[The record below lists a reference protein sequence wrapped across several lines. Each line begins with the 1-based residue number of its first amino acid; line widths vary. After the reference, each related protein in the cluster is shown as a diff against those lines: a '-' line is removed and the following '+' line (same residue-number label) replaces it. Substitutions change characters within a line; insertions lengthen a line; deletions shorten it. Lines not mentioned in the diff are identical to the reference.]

1 MSTLDKIA
9 RASRLESALLVSR
22 MLLAG
27 RDDQKPTQ
35 DGRHWGTGYTKAE
48 LHCWAPGSLY
58 RPPLTRS
65 PPVHP
70 ASHTAARAARR
81 ATRKQVEYTR
91 LATAHWPSCSWQ
103 HDASSTF
110 FSGDS
115 FSSSSNVYQRSPPP
129 RRAPSTRATPPSHH
143 AAPVLVLHLHRGV
156 SVAHQSQHQEQQQ
169 LGLQRH
175 SAHRGAPQRA
185 SPSVESSQLDPQ
197 LASPSG
203 EMSSWMVPRAD
214 QPKTLLLRVLH
225 EGDGPRKDDHPLP
238 PREAV
243 LEVVP
248 HSSPR
253 PHTVLLSSLA
263 LPTGSHDGGMSV
275 VIAGIARRQLQ
286 EQLEQIGA
294 GCMTAPRAITPML
307 DEHDKA
313 SAPAGAPSC
322 STDNSLSPRHASVAR
337 VSSGHVLRVQEDNMA
352 VQEENAK
359 EKHVVWAS
367 RAPAGDRQQ
376 TRRPSSASHARLSR
390 AGHFC

>member
-58 RPPLTRS
+58 RPQLTRS

-91 LATAHWPSCSWQ
+91 LATAYWPSCSWQ

-129 RRAPSTRATPPSHH
+129 RRAPSTRATPLSHH

-175 SAHRGAPQRA
+175 SAHRRAPQRA

-214 QPKTLLLRVLH
+214 QPKTLLRAASAGRQYGGAGRKREGETRRVHLPETGKLGARRRRRMQGH
-225 EGDGPRKDDHPLP
+225 REQVTFAESIGNMYAYVAVMSNCSNLTVTP
-238 PREAV
+238 PR
-243 LEVVP
+243 
-248 HSSPR
+248 
-253 PHTVLLSSLA
+253 
-263 LPTGSHDGGMSV
+263 
-275 VIAGIARRQLQ
+275 
-286 EQLEQIGA
+286 
-294 GCMTAPRAITPML
+294 
-307 DEHDKA
+307 
-313 SAPAGAPSC
+313 
-322 STDNSLSPRHASVAR
+322 
-337 VSSGHVLRVQEDNMA
+337 
-352 VQEENAK
+352 
-359 EKHVVWAS
+359 
-367 RAPAGDRQQ
+367 
-376 TRRPSSASHARLSR
+376 
-390 AGHFC
+390 

>member
-1 MSTLDKIA
+1 MSTIDKIA
-9 RASRLESALLVSR
+9 RAARLESALLVSR

-35 DGRHWGTGYTKAE
+35 DGRQRHWGTGHTKAE
-48 LHCWAPGSLY
+48 LHCWAPGN

-81 ATRKQVEYTR
+81 ATRKQVEYSR
-91 LATAHWPSCSWQ
+91 LATAQWPSCSWQ

-156 SVAHQSQHQEQQQ
+156 TVSVAHQSQHQEQQQ
-169 LGLQRH
+169 LGLHRH
-175 SAHRGAPQRA
+175 SAHRRAPQRA
-185 SPSVESSQLDPQ
+185 SPNVESSQLAPH

-214 QPKTLLLRVLH
+214 QPETILLRVIQ

-238 PREAV
+238 PSTTARSGARSGPT
-243 LEVVP
+243 LIP
-248 HSSPR
+248 APTHCAA
-253 PHTVLLSSLA
+253 LLARSANWLA
-263 LPTGSHDGGMSV
+263 LWWDV
-275 VIAGIARRQLQ
+275 RRD
-286 EQLEQIGA
+286 
-294 GCMTAPRAITPML
+294 RR
-307 DEHDKA
+307 HR
-313 SAPAGAPSC
+313 SAPAPGAARADRRGVHDC
-322 STDNSLSPRHASVAR
+322 STPRH
-337 VSSGHVLRVQEDNMA
+337 N
-352 VQEENAK
+352 
-359 EKHVVWAS
+359 
-367 RAPAGDRQQ
+367 
-376 TRRPSSASHARLSR
+376 THA
-390 AGHFC
+390 

>member
-1 MSTLDKIA
+1 MSDDPSKHMSVIVEKIA
-9 RASRLESALLVSR
+9 RASHLESALLVSR

-35 DGRHWGTGYTKAE
+35 DGRHWGTTKAE
-48 LHCWAPGSLY
+48 LHCWAPGSPY
-58 RPPLTRS
+58 RPPQTRS
-65 PPVHP
+65 PPAQP

-91 LATAHWPSCSWQ
+91 LASGKRACWPSCSWQ

-115 FSSSSNVYQRSPPP
+115 FSSSCNVYQRSPPP
-129 RRAPSTRATPPSHH
+129 RRAPSSRAMPPSHH

-156 SVAHQSQHQEQQQ
+156 SLQSQHQEQ

-175 SAHRGAPQRA
+175 SAHRRAPQRA
-185 SPSVESSQLDPQ
+185 SPSVESSQLAPQ

-203 EMSSWMVPRAD
+203 EMSPWMVPWAD
-214 QPKTLLLRVLH
+214 QPNTLLPRVLH
-225 EGDGPRKDDHPLP
+225 EGDGPRNDDHPLP

-243 LEVVP
+243 LEVVT

-253 PHTVLLSSLA
+253 PRTVLLSSLA
-263 LPTGSHDGGMSV
+263 LPTGSHEGGMSD

-294 GCMTAPRAITPML
+294 GCKAAPRAITPML
-307 DEHDKA
+307 DEHDEA
-313 SAPAGAPSC
+313 SAPTGAPSC
-322 STDNSLSPRHASVAR
+322 STDKSLSPRHASMDR
-337 VSSGHVLRVQEDNMA
+337 VSSGRVLRVQEDNKA
-352 VQEENAK
+352 AQEDNAE
-359 EKHVVWAS
+359 EKHVVWALC
-367 RAPAGDRQQ
+367 APAEGRQ
-376 TRRPSSASHARLSR
+376 TRRVIARSL
-390 AGHFC
+390 